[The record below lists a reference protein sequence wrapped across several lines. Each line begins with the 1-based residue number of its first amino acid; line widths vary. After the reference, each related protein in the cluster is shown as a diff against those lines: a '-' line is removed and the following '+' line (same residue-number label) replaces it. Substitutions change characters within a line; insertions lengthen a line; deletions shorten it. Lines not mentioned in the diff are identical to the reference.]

1 MSAVGIIFSNIHD
14 RNISE
19 LTRVRTMASI
29 PYGCRY
35 RLIDFALSNMVNA
48 GIDTI
53 NVITHYNYQSLMDHI
68 GSGKDW
74 DMARRSG
81 GIKILPPYISAFANN
96 QNELYHTRLEALKSI
111 NHCIA
116 SIKEDYVVMADCDV
130 ICNVDLNDMINEHIE
145 SGADITFAVQKK
157 TLTVEVAK
165 RNTLIASDETG
176 RITDFVQKPNNFA
189 GEADM
194 FLNIM
199 VCSRIYLQQM
209 VLDAIAHDYKSMTK
223 DVLLKTLERRNYRV
237 YRFEGYSAEISSI
250 EEYFAH
256 SMELISDPAKY
267 ASLFNV
273 EERPIFTKVR
283 NSAPT
288 YYSETSDVKNS
299 LIADGCI
306 IDGTVENCILFRGV
320 RVGKGAVVKNSILFQ
335 DTFVGDNVS
344 LNCVVADKNVVIHE
358 GVTLSGAPTL
368 PFYLEKRKMI

>member
-1 MSAVGIIFSNIHD
+1 
-14 RNISE
+14 
-19 LTRVRTMASI
+19 MASI

-35 RLIDFALSNMVNA
+35 RLIDFPLSNMVNA
-48 GIDTI
+48 GISTV

-111 NHCIA
+111 NHFI
-116 SIKEDYVVMADCDV
+116 SGMTEDYVVMADCDV
-130 ICNVDLNDMINEHIE
+130 ICNIDLRDLISAHVE

-157 TLTVEVAK
+157 MLTKEAAR
-165 RNTLIASDETG
+165 RNTLMTSDETG
-176 RITDFVQKPNNFA
+176 RITDINSKPNNFE

-194 FLNIM
+194 SLNIF
-199 VCSRIYLQQM
+199 VCTRRYLQQM
-209 VLDAIAHDYKSMTK
+209 VLDAIAHDYKSLTK
-223 DVLLKTLERRNYRV
+223 DVLMKTLGKRNYRV
-237 YRFEGYSAEISSI
+237 YRFEGYCAEISSI
-250 EEYFAH
+250 EEYFTH
-256 SMELISDPAKY
+256 SMDLLSKPEKY
-267 ASLFNV
+267 DSLFNV

-299 LIADGCI
+299 LVADGCI

-320 RVGKGAVVKNSILFQ
+320 RVGKGATVKNSILFQ

>member
-1 MSAVGIIFSNIHD
+1 
-14 RNISE
+14 
-19 LTRVRTMASI
+19 MASI

-48 GIDTI
+48 GISTI
-53 NVITHYNYQSLMDHI
+53 DVITHYNYQSLMDHI
-68 GSGKDW
+68 GTGKDW

-111 NHCIA
+111 NHFI
-116 SIKEDYVVMADCDV
+116 SGMTEDYIVMADCDV
-130 ICNVDLNDMINEHIE
+130 ICNIDLKDMIKAHIE
-145 SGADITFAVQKK
+145 SEADITFAVQKK
-157 TLTVEVAK
+157 TLTVEAAK
-165 RNTLIASDETG
+165 RNTLITSDETG
-176 RITDFVQKPNNFA
+176 RITDFIAKPNNFS

-194 FLNIM
+194 SLNIM
-199 VCSRIYLQQM
+199 VCSRVYLQQM

-223 DVLLKTLERRNYRV
+223 DILLKTLDRRNYRT
-237 YRFEGYSAEISSI
+237 YRFEGYCAEISSI

-256 SMELISDPAKY
+256 SMELINDPEKY
-267 ASLFNV
+267 ASLFNI

-299 LIADGCI
+299 LIADGCV

-320 RVGKGAVVKNSILFQ
+320 RVGKGATVKNSVLFQ
-335 DTFVGDNVS
+335 DTLVGDNVS

>member
-48 GIDTI
+48 GIGTI

-81 GIKILPPYISAFANN
+81 GIKILPPYISAFANGRD
-96 QNELYHTRLEALKSI
+96 ELYHTRLEALKSI
-111 NHCIA
+111 NHFI
-116 SIKEDYVVMADCDV
+116 SGMTEDYVVMADCDV
-130 ICNVDLNDMINEHIE
+130 ICNIDLQDMINAHIE
-145 SGADITFAVQKK
+145 SEADITFAVQNK
-157 TLTVEVAK
+157 TLTAEAAR
-165 RNTLIASDETG
+165 RNTIISSDATG
-176 RITDFVQKPNNFA
+176 RITDFIAKPSNFS

-199 VCSRIYLQQM
+199 VCSRRYLQQM
-209 VLDAIAHDYKSMTK
+209 VLDAIAHDYNSMTK
-223 DVLLKTLERRNYRV
+223 DILLKTLDRRNYKI

-250 EEYFAH
+250 EEYFTH
-256 SMELISDPAKY
+256 SMDLISSPEKY
-267 ASLFNV
+267 DSLFNV
-273 EERPIFTKVR
+273 TERPIFTKVR
-283 NSAPT
+283 NSPPT
-288 YYSETSDVKNS
+288 YYSETSNVKNS

-306 IDGTVENCILFRGV
+306 IEGTVENCILFRGV
-320 RVGKGAVVKNSILFQ
+320 KVGKGAVVKNSILFQ
-335 DTFVGDNVS
+335 DTFVGDSVS
-344 LNCVVADKNVVIHE
+344 LNCVISDKNVVIHE

>member
-1 MSAVGIIFSNIHD
+1 MSAIGIIFSNIHD
-14 RNISE
+14 RSVSE

-48 GIDTI
+48 GISTI
-53 NVITHYNYQSLMDHI
+53 DVITHYNYQSLMDHI
-68 GSGKDW
+68 GTGKDW

-111 NHCIA
+111 NHFIA
-116 SIKEDYVVMADCDV
+116 GMTEDYVVMADCDV
-130 ICNVDLNDMINEHIE
+130 ICNIDLSDMINAHIE
-145 SGADITFAVQKK
+145 SGAEMTFAVQKK
-157 TLTVEVAK
+157 TLTKEVAR
-165 RNTLIASDETG
+165 RNTLMKADETG
-176 RITDFVQKPNNFA
+176 RIIDISAKPNNFD

-194 FLNIM
+194 CLNII
-199 VCSRIYLQQM
+199 VASRRYLQQM
-209 VLDAIAHDYKSMTK
+209 VLDAIAHDYKSLTK
-223 DVLLKTLERRNYRV
+223 DILIKTLDRRIYKIYR
-237 YRFEGYSAEISSI
+237 YEGYSAEISSL
-250 EEYFAH
+250 EEYYAH
-256 SMELISDPAKY
+256 SMALLADPDKY
-267 ASLFNV
+267 DSLFNI

-283 NSAPT
+283 NSPPT

-344 LNCVVADKNVVIHE
+344 LNCVISDKNVVIHE
-358 GVTLSGAPTL
+358 GITLSGAPTL